1 MKDQECS
8 KTLNE
13 LVKLDQSKDFMEQND
28 SCIIKQLKEQVFEL
42 KSNLQEIL
50 TQKDWAQAKL

>member
-28 SCIIKQLKEQVFEL
+28 SSIIK
-42 KSNLQEIL
+42 
-50 TQKDWAQAKL
+50 